1 MSEPVLLVRDL
12 VAGYE
17 PGVPIVRGASITVNK
32 GEIVVVLG
40 PNGAGKSSFI
50 KAVAGL
56 VPITSGTVLLDGRD
70 ITAAPAHTM
79 VRLGLAFVPQ
89 TENIFPQMSVD
100 DNLKVACGILKPKDV
115 PARIEAM
122 YTTFPDLARHRKI
135 SAGNLSGGQRQMLA
149 VARALVVDPKV
160 LVLDEPSAGL
170 SPKFVSMVFHMLTE
184 IRKSGVTILLVEQNA
199 KAALS
204 IGDRAYVLVEGKDHH
219 EGVASELWNDPV
231 VAELYLGQRPQP
243 AKIPTAPGGAA

>member
-17 PGVPIVRGASITVNK
+17 PGVPIVRGASITVNR

-56 VPITSGTVLLDGRD
+56 VPITSGSVLLDGKD
-70 ITAAPAHTM
+70 ITAAPAHKM

-100 DNLKVACGILKPKDV
+100 DNLKVACGILKPSEV

-135 SAGNLSGGQRQMLA
+135 AAGNLSGGQRQMLA

-170 SPKFVSMVFHMLTE
+170 SPKFVSMVFQMLAD
-184 IRKSGVTILLVEQNA
+184 IRNSGVTILLVEQNA
-199 KAALS
+199 RAALA
-204 IGDRAYVLVEGKDHH
+204 IGDRAYVLVEGKDRH
-219 EGVASELWNDPV
+219 EGIASELWNDPV
-231 VAELYLGQRPQP
+231 VAELYLGQRPSQP
-243 AKIPTAPGGAA
+243 GRSTDTGGAA